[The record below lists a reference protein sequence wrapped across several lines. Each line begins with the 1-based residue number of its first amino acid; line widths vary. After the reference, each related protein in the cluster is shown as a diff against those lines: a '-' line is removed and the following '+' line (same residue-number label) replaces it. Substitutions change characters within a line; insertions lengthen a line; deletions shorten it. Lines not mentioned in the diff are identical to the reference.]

1 MLKIKK
7 MLILLRHQNTRLGL
21 AAVLLGSGLYLTYL
35 LILAPHRPILPPDGR
50 LAPGAPLPDRQLVI
64 PRLGVQV
71 NIVADQLA
79 QLDRGL
85 VVQRTGAGGSPA
97 KGGNFVL
104 VGHRYVFSFVPA
116 RISLVSVFYDLDKL
130 KTGDAIT
137 VYWHHQ
143 RYRYTVSRTYQVKPG
158 QLSVE
163 APSRSAK
170 LTLYTCTLQGQAD
183 GRIVVEAQP
192 SS

>member
-1 MLKIKK
+1 
-7 MLILLRHQNTRLGL
+7 MLILLRHQIIRLGL
-21 AAVLLGSGLYLTYL
+21 AAVFMAGGLYLAYL
-35 LILAPHRPILPPDGR
+35 LLMAPHRAALPADGR
-50 LAPGAPLPDRQLVI
+50 LTAGAPLPDRQLVI

-79 QLDRGL
+79 QLDHGL
-85 VVQRTGAGGSPA
+85 VVQRTGAGGNPA

-104 VGHRYVFSFVPA
+104 VGHRYVFSWVPA
-116 RISLVSVFYDLDKL
+116 RVSLVSVFYDLDKL

-137 VYWHHQ
+137 VYWQHK
-143 RYRYTVSRTYQVKPG
+143 RYHYTVSRTYQVKPG

-163 APSRSAK
+163 APTTGPK

-183 GRIVVEAQP
+183 GRIVVEART